1 MSSRLATRQH
11 PAASRKNAAAKP
23 VASVRPTVRVE
34 AAAKNETKPS
44 VFNDP
49 LWGMAIASA
58 ILFAI
63 LAALIAS
70 S

>member
-1 MSSRLATRQH
+1 MSSRLAVRQR
-11 PAASRKNAAAKP
+11 PAASRKSTATKP
-23 VASVRPTVRVE
+23 VENVRPTIRVE
-34 AAAKNETKPS
+34 AAAKDETKPS

-49 LWGMAIASA
+49 LWGMAIASG